1 MAPKRKDVKISRRWT
16 EEELD
21 IFAEILADT
30 DNGFAAALERLA
42 LKKSANNE
50 VFEHIQRLFNAELDS
65 EEFLE
70 RNGNLSK
77 LDTSVNKLRI
87 KYKWLKQEWAAKTRR
102 AKNGY
107 GLEPDQEP
115 QWYKV
120 LNPVF
125 AETHRPLNLVS
136 SAMDTSFLNNPALS
150 DDSMNEDDLEN
161 SDTEN
166 STDTGNEP
174 ARKKT
179 KIVVAP
185 HKKHQQIRSNK
196 QGLSAIARGL
206 NAAIV
211 AQDKRFDRQFKA
223 NDEREKRLLEFR
235 VKEAEK
241 EREHEYRMAQLF
253 ATMKTQSA
261 LPYPQFPNYP
271 QPSQQYPGG
280 WDTTSGIIAT
290 PNKNQSNSTPLRARD
305 PFQPPS
311 SNSDNSYSY

>member
-1 MAPKRKDVKISRRWT
+1 MRIQIPTDRHQRDSNPRHSNV
-16 EEELD
+16 D
-21 IFAEILADT
+21 IQICRNID
-30 DNGFAAALERLA
+30 ALNHCA
-42 LKKSANNE
+42 TA
-50 VFEHIQRLFNAELDS
+50 
-65 EEFLE
+65 E

-77 LDTSVNKLRI
+77 LDTSVDKLRI
-87 KYKWLKQEWAAKTRR
+87 KYKWSKQEWAAKTRR
-102 AKNGY
+102 AKNGS

-161 SDTEN
+161 LDTEN
-166 STDTGNEP
+166 PTDTGNEP
-174 ARKKT
+174 ASKKT

-211 AQDKRFDRQFKA
+211 AQDKRFDRQIKA
-223 NDEREKRLLEFR
+223 NDERERNGSWSF
-235 VKEAEK
+235 V
-241 EREHEYRMAQLF
+241 
-253 ATMKTQSA
+253 
-261 LPYPQFPNYP
+261 
-271 QPSQQYPGG
+271 
-280 WDTTSGIIAT
+280 
-290 PNKNQSNSTPLRARD
+290 
-305 PFQPPS
+305 
-311 SNSDNSYSY
+311 